1 MQYINAIDIQSISVD
16 SCLTLFERAAL
27 AQAIFIG
34 ELKGMKKGLKRIRF
48 HVTCSLH

>member
-1 MQYINAIDIQSISVD
+1 MEYINAIDIQSISVD
-16 SCLTLFERAAL
+16 GCLTLFERAAS
-27 AQAIFIG
+27 AQAFLVG